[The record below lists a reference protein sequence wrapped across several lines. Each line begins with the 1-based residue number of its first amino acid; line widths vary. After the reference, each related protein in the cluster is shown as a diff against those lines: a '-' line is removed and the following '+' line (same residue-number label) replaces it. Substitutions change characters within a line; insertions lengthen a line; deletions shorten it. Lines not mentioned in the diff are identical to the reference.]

1 MSVAT
6 DCSEWMFSFCAQF
19 RYFTFLC

>member
-6 DCSEWMFSFCAQF
+6 DCSDWMFSFCAQF